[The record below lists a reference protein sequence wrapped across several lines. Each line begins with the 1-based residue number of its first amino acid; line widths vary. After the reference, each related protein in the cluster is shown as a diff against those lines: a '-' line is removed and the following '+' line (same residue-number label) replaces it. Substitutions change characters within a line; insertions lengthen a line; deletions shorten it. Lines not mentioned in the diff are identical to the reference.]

1 MARTCA
7 IAKRD
12 HALPGLMCSLVTT
25 LFLAVFVVVGAA
37 PAHALTSPLHGQLKG
52 SALWESYKARFTT
65 ADGRVVDNANKN
77 ISHSEGQGF
86 AMIAAVAADD
96 PATFSKLWTFTK
108 TRLGVRKDA
117 LFAWKYQPNRL
128 FKVKDKN
135 NATDGDLIIAWAL
148 LEAAHAGFGRQYS
161 AEANA
166 ILRDLK
172 KLVRRDSAFGLFL
185 RPAAYG
191 FSPEHQKGREVI
203 NLSYWVFPAF
213 ERIARLTNDPFW
225 RALTKSGERLIQVA
239 SQNAAGLP
247 ADWSALKL
255 HTGRVGTAPNFDK
268 RFSYNAVRIPLYLAW
283 NGKGDASTLATFR
296 TNWMG
301 RSRSLAHID
310 VDRNRIKGT
319 FKDRGYHAI
328 AALVNCSLSGTR
340 FPDRLRAKLDTLYYP
355 ASLHLLSVIAIKQRY
370 PQCW

>member
-1 MARTCA
+1 MRNA
-7 IAKRD
+7 IVKLVLTTVFAVT
-12 HALPGLMCSLVTT
+12 LMLSM
-25 LFLAVFVVVGAA
+25 
-37 PAHALTSPLHGQLKG
+37 PAHALQSPVHGQLKG
-52 SALWESYKARFTT
+52 HPLWENYKARFTT

-86 AMIAAVAADD
+86 AMIMAVAADD
-96 PATFSKLWTFTK
+96 PAAFARLWAFTK
-108 TRLGVRKDA
+108 SRLGVRKDS
-117 LFAWKYQPNRL
+117 LFAWRYQPNRI

-148 LEAAHAGFGRQYS
+148 LEASKAGFGDHYRT
-161 AEANA
+161 EGLA

-172 KLVRRDSAFGLFL
+172 KLVRRDKAFGWFM

-213 ERIARLTNDPFW
+213 ERIAHLTDDPLW
-225 RALTKSGERLIQVA
+225 RSLSKSGERMIRSA

-247 ADWSALKL
+247 ADWSALRL
-255 HTGRVGTAPNFDK
+255 HSGQIGTAPNFDK

-283 NGKGDASTLATFR
+283 NGKGDASTLAAFR
-296 TNWMG
+296 SNWMG
-301 RSRSLAHID
+301 RSKQLAHID

-340 FPDRLRAKLDTLYYP
+340 FPEKLRGNLDKLYYP
-355 ASLHLLSVIAIKQRY
+355 ASLHLLSVIAVKQRY